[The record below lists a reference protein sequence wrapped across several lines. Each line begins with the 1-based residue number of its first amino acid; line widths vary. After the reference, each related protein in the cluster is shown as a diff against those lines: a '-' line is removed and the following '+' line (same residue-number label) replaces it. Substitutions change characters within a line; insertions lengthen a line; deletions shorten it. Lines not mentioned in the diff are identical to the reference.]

1 MKKRAARADKA
12 SLPSDARK
20 GGCAGETG
28 QADAGHIPD
37 KAEYE
42 MKIKFLKEGCCSA
55 ARTAGGCGCGGR
67 AFMTMQ
73 NQKKNR
79 HRIYIRNEQK
89 KIAVTPALRK
99 LIRDAV
105 RAALAYEHFAGSA
118 EVSVTL
124 TDDERIHALNRE
136 YRHVDRATDVLS
148 FPIFDDGEDGEGNIV
163 LGDIVISLE
172 RASCQAAEYGHS
184 MERETAFLCVHSVLH
199 LLGYD
204 HETSAEDEREMFGRQ
219 EEILAS
225 MGLPRAGTET
235 ESD

>member
-1 MKKRAARADKA
+1 MPGRSARSSTDRGWNAVTAPPGCRVNGFYGIYDDYSGKEVVLPPCLRKRGR
-12 SLPSDARK
+12 LRR
-20 GGCAGETG
+20 TG
-28 QADAGHIPD
+28 
-37 KAEYE
+37 
-42 MKIKFLKEGCCSA
+42 F
-55 ARTAGGCGCGGR
+55 TA
-67 AFMTMQ
+67 MQ

-89 KIAVTPALRK
+89 KITVTPALRK

-105 RAALAYEHFAGSA
+105 RAALAYEGFEGSA

-136 YRHVDRATDVLS
+136 YRNVDRATDVLS

-172 RASCQAAEYGHS
+172 RASCQAEEYGHG

-204 HETSAEDEREMFGRQ
+204 HETSAEDEKEMFDRQ
-219 EEILAS
+219 EKILAS
-225 MGLPRAGTET
+225 MGLPRTET
-235 ESD
+235 GKTAGKS